1 MLRSAVIILSV
12 GMTMPAA
19 AKPVRECQIRILRPV
34 TDDMGHRWSAGRLLP
49 VTIIRRDANGTS
61 FCAHSGSC
69 VPRMTRNGQAA
80 QLVNCRPGA
89 ALGNGDFRLDPNPT
103 AKSSADADKMRT
115 RFVIENKLSTLGFS
129 NAASG
134 TWAND
139 YAANP
144 ASAHGRLV
152 ARALAGSAEALAM
165 MKAKLP

>member
-1 MLRSAVIILSV
+1 MLRSAVLILSV

-19 AKPVRECQIRILRPV
+19 AKPVQECQIRILRPV

-49 VTIIRRDANGTS
+49 VTIMRRDANGVS
-61 FCAHSGSC
+61 FCAQGGSC
-69 VPRMTRNGQAA
+69 VPRMKRNGQAA

-89 ALGNGDFRLDPNPT
+89 ALGNGDFRLDQNL
-103 AKSSADADKMRT
+103 ALKSSAAAEKMRT
-115 RFVIENKLSTLGFS
+115 RSVVQNKLSTLGFS

-134 TWAND
+134 TWANY

-144 ASAHGRLV
+144 ASARGRLV
-152 ARALAGSAEALAM
+152 ARALAGSVEALTK

>member
-1 MLRSAVIILSV
+1 MLRSAVLILSV

-49 VTIIRRDANGTS
+49 VTIMRRDANGTS
-61 FCAHSGSC
+61 FCAHGGSC
-69 VPRMTRNGQAA
+69 VPRMTRDGQAA
-80 QLVNCRPGA
+80 QLVNCKPGE
-89 ALGNGDFRLDPNPT
+89 ALGNGDFRLDPNPVVM
-103 AKSSADADKMRT
+103 SRADAGKMRT
-115 RFVIENKLSTLGFS
+115 RSAVENKLSTLGFS

-152 ARALAGSAEALAM
+152 VRALAGSAEALAT